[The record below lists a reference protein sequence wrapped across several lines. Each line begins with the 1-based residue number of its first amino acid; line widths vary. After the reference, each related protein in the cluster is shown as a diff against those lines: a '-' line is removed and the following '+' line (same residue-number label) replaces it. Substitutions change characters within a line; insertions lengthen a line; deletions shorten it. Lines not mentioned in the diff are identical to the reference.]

1 MTFGCIL
8 IYQQVQAH
16 TAASPIQAGSYE
28 YFVLVTDWNLLP
40 PGYPLCSAQSSI
52 FSLLQ
57 HNPLFWKIAFI
68 HHLVVWGIDQSD
80 VVGWQMEIIHIMP
93 PWHPSPCH
101 KRFFP
106 PLFAQYSGITN
117 YFGSTSLPVFWS
129 SPGYNFPASSRFQQ
143 MARFREELENWRTG
157 YHGTNVNQISNWSM
171 TFLAFQNSSTQCN
184 KSLIEP

>member
-68 HHLVVWGIDQSD
+68 HHLVV
-80 VVGWQMEIIHIMP
+80 
-93 PWHPSPCH
+93 
-101 KRFFP
+101 
-106 PLFAQYSGITN
+106 
-117 YFGSTSLPVFWS
+117 
-129 SPGYNFPASSRFQQ
+129 
-143 MARFREELENWRTG
+143 
-157 YHGTNVNQISNWSM
+157 
-171 TFLAFQNSSTQCN
+171 
-184 KSLIEP
+184 